1 MLVFLFLA
9 FLDELHTGII
19 VASDDIALP
28 HFLSEVMQCLLVTE
42 RKKKFPS
49 KEKKE
54 GSVVRSHF
62 SEFTWSALYS
72 QIKVK
77 FCLFG

>member
-28 HFLSEVMQCLLVTE
+28 HFLSEVMQCLLLT
-42 RKKKFPS
+42 
-49 KEKKE
+49 EKKNSFKGEE
-54 GSVVRSHF
+54 GGVSGEKSLF
-62 SEFTWSALYS
+62 
-72 QIKVK
+72 KVYLECPLLPDK
-77 FCLFG
+77 S

>member
-28 HFLSEVMQCLLVTE
+28 HFLSEVMQCLLLTE
-42 RKKKFPS
+42 KKKIPS

-54 GSVVRSHF
+54 GSVARSHF
-62 SEFTWSALYS
+62 SKFTWSALYS
-72 QIKVK
+72 RIKVK

>member
-28 HFLSEVMQCLLVTE
+28 HFLSEVMQCLLLTE
-42 RKKKFPS
+42 KKKKKNSFKGEEGGVS
-49 KEKKE
+49 GEK
-54 GSVVRSHF
+54 SLF
-62 SEFTWSALYS
+62 
-72 QIKVK
+72 KVYLECPLLPDK
-77 FCLFG
+77 S